1 MSSKRSPIRS
11 YALIILLCFLIVKLG
26 LTTIFVC
33 TKNPVL
39 SAPIWESAAALAKDD
54 KASHTKNRTSGSP
67 PDTASQVPPDA
78 PDLTE
83 LQKEI
88 VSLEAHLKG
97 INQDIDKYFKAGA
110 PKTVISPETLEQKR
124 AQLEKEGERLKEER
138 KRIEALKQEL
148 DEKFVKLTKIQ
159 DAIQSKLDEKKILQD
174 KRIKHLIKIYTTMPP
189 KKAAAL
195 IEKLEMEIIIAVLSK
210 MKGEN
215 VGQILPYVPP
225 EKAAA
230 ISERLA
236 KLGS

>member
-33 TKNPVL
+33 TKTPAL
-39 SAPIWESAAALAKDD
+39 SVPIWESAAALAKDD
-54 KASHTKNRTSGSP
+54 KASRTKNRTSGSP
-67 PDTASQVPPDA
+67 PD
-78 PDLTE
+78 LTE

-88 VSLEAHLKG
+88 ASLEARLKG
-97 INQDIDKYFKAGA
+97 IKQDIDKYFKAGA

-124 AQLEKEGERLKEER
+124 VQLDKEGERLKEER

-148 DEKFVKLTKIQ
+148 DEKVVKLTKIQ
-159 DAIQSKLDEKKILQD
+159 DAIQSNLDEKKILQD

-225 EKAAA
+225 KKAAA

-236 KLGS
+236 KLGL